1 MEGDQQLNQT
11 VANNGQQPRGAVF
24 LCQERLSPS
33 GGPEK
38 GYLHRPDLPPKRGVA
53 IYGGG
58 GGYANTV
65 AADQFKTLPQPPK
78 SFRR

>member
-1 MEGDQQLNQT
+1 MEGDQQLNPT

-24 LCQERLSPS
+24 LCQERPSPG

-38 GYLHRPDLPPKRGVA
+38 AYLHRPDLPPKRGVA

-58 GGYANTV
+58 GYANTIS
-65 AADQFKTLPQPPK
+65 ADQFKTLPQPPK